1 MIHVCCLAA
10 CRTQAFASVRVK
22 HTLGCG
28 GLSPDRL
35 ACWVCVLCSFPLC
48 VCVDAA
54 AGSRLVLQQVEVLQE
69 LPMCFSAKQLSDVV
83 AVDSG
88 AELQRLLLHSNIT
101 MFQIISDIS
110 LRSSQ
115 WMVRLN
121 TSSRCRPHLGVLCP
135 PGSVLCQC
143 HEMNS
148 WVSKSRQCCHNIVSI
163 SFA

>member
-1 MIHVCCLAA
+1 
-10 CRTQAFASVRVK
+10 
-22 HTLGCG
+22 
-28 GLSPDRL
+28 
-35 ACWVCVLCSFPLC
+35 

-121 TSSRCRPHLGVLCP
+121 SSRCRLAASVRLLSSWLCAVP
-135 PGSVLCQC
+135 MP
-143 HEMNS
+143 
-148 WVSKSRQCCHNIVSI
+148 
-163 SFA
+163 